1 MGGGRLREVVAHG
14 GSSVYDI
21 GLFHA
26 YNSKQNLRAISSL
39 ENGKRRRV
47 TCRD

>member
-1 MGGGRLREVVAHG
+1 MGGGCLREVVAHG

-26 YNSKQNLRAISSL
+26 YNSKQNLPAISSL

-47 TCRD
+47 T

>member
-1 MGGGRLREVVAHG
+1 MGRGRLREVVAYG

-21 GLFHA
+21 GLFHS
-26 YNSKQNLRAISSL
+26 YNSKQNLRAMSSL

-47 TCRD
+47 T